1 MEVRSK
7 MSKEELLKKLE
18 QLVIEGDVDNA
29 PAAAEE
35 ALDSGVTPWECIQDG
50 LSKGMETVGRLYEE
64 HEYFL
69 PEVLLSANAMYAALD
84 IVLPQLKVRGGGESP
99 GTVVIG
105 VVEGDIHDI
114 GKNIVKALLTGAG
127 YNVIDK
133 GRNVPAEEFLKGVK
147 EEGAQVIAMSTLM
160 TPTLESMREV
170 EDKLKKEGLKEK
182 TRTIIGGAATSQT
195 FAGEIGSDDY
205 GEDAQQAVD
214 KVKALIADITA
225 AVAAVGERVEK

>member
-1 MEVRSK
+1 MGK
-7 MSKEELLKKLE
+7 DELLKELG
-18 QLVIEGDVDNA
+18 QLVIDGDVENA
-29 PAAAEE
+29 PPKARE
-35 ALDSGVTPWECIQDG
+35 ALDAGVTPWECISQG
-50 LSKGMETVGRLYEE
+50 LSKGMEKVGQLYEE

-84 IVLPQLKVRGGGESP
+84 IVLPELKLKGGGEAP

-127 YNVIDK
+127 YNVLDK
-133 GRNVPAEEFLKGVK
+133 GRNVPADEFLKGVK

-170 EDKLKKEGLKEK
+170 EQKLAKEGLKET
-182 TRTIIGGAATSQT
+182 TRTIIGGAATSAT

-214 KVKALIADITA
+214 KVKALVDDIKA
-225 AVAAVGERVEK
+225 AVAALGERVEK

>member
-1 MEVRSK
+1 MGK
-7 MSKEELLKKLE
+7 DELLKELG
-18 QLVIEGDVDNA
+18 QLVIDGDVENA
-29 PAAAEE
+29 PPKARE
-35 ALDSGVTPWECIQDG
+35 ALDSGVTPWECISEG
-50 LSKGMETVGRLYEE
+50 LSKGMEKVGQLYEE

-84 IVLPQLKVRGGGESP
+84 VVLPELKLKGGGESP

-127 YNVIDK
+127 YNVLDK
-133 GRNVPAEEFLKGVK
+133 GRNVPADEFLKGVK
-147 EEGAQVIAMSTLM
+147 DEGASVIAMSTLM

-170 EDKLKKEGLKEK
+170 EQKLVKEGLKET
-182 TRTIIGGAATSQT
+182 TRTIIGGAATSAT

-214 KVKALIADITA
+214 KVKALVEDIKS
-225 AVAAVGERVEK
+225 AVAALGERVEK

>member
-1 MEVRSK
+1 MG
-7 MSKEELLKKLE
+7 KEEMLKELG
-18 QLVIEGDVDNA
+18 QIVIEGDVDAA
-29 PAAAEE
+29 PAKAREV
-35 ALDSGVTPWECIQDG
+35 LDAGVTPWECISEG
-50 LSKGMETVGRLYEE
+50 LSKGMEEVGRLYEE

-69 PEVLLSANAMYAALD
+69 PEVLLSANTMYAALD
-84 IVLPQLKVRGGGESP
+84 VVLPELKIKGGGESP

-133 GRNVPAEEFLKGVK
+133 GRNVPADEFLKGVK

-182 TRTIIGGAATSQT
+182 TRTIIGGAATSAT

-214 KVKALIADITA
+214 KVKALVEDIKS
-225 AVAAVGERVEK
+225 AVAALGERVEK

>member
-1 MEVRSK
+1 MGK
-7 MSKEELLKKLE
+7 DELLKELA
-18 QLVIEGDVDNA
+18 QLVIDGDVEAA
-29 PAAAEE
+29 PPKARE
-35 ALDSGVTPWECIQDG
+35 ALDADVTPWECISEG
-50 LSKGMETVGRLYEE
+50 LSKGMEKVGQLYEE

-84 IVLPQLKVRGGGESP
+84 IVLPELKLKGGGEAP

-133 GRNVPAEEFLKGVK
+133 GRNVPADEFLKGVK

-170 EDKLKKEGLKEK
+170 EQKLEKEGLKET
-182 TRTIIGGAATSQT
+182 TRTIIGGAATSAT
-195 FAGEIGSDDY
+195 FAGEIGADDY

-214 KVKALIADITA
+214 KVKALVEDIKS
-225 AVAAVGERVEK
+225 AVAALGERVEK